1 MGINKSLKGLNPWQ
15 QVSLLLLNQHRPPQ
29 SFLQT
34 PKASMPLSTRE
45 KNPRRTIRSQVMQG
59 LKAGLGQRWAIN
71 EYGFRLYIELPRR
84 PTATV
89 PIGWKQPE
97 VVQNLL
103 RRSA

>member
-1 MGINKSLKGLNPWQ
+1 MGINKSFKRLNPWQ

-45 KNPRRTIRSQVMQG
+45 NNPRRTIRSQVMQG
-59 LKAGLGQRWAIN
+59 LKGGLGQRRAIN
-71 EYGFRLYIELPRR
+71 QYGFRLYIEPPRR
-84 PTATV
+84 PTPTV
-89 PIGWKQPE
+89 SIGWKQPK

-103 RRSA
+103 RWSA